1 MKPGDLVRFGHT
13 MWEAAVRGRIA
24 LVLDVRKNPFGMY
37 EDDIE
42 FDVLMDGAVVEG
54 LINSRWNRSPD
65 EGIEILSSPVQP
77 PSDRDTLASGW
88 RW

>member
-1 MKPGDLVRFGHT
+1 MKRGDLVRFDHT
-13 MWEAAVRGRIA
+13 MWPGTLCGRIA
-24 LVLDVRKNPFGMY
+24 LVLDVRKSPFGVW

-65 EGIEILSSPVQP
+65 EGIEILVQ
-77 PSDRDTLASGW
+77 SCATAVGS
-88 RW
+88 

>member
-1 MKPGDLVRFGHT
+1 VKPGDLVRFGHT

-42 FDVLMDGAVVEG
+42 FDVLMDGAVIKG
-54 LINSRWNRSPD
+54 LLTGSRPSTD
-65 EGIEILSSPVQP
+65 GLVGIEIL
-77 PSDRDTLASGW
+77 A
-88 RW
+88 

>member
-13 MWEAAVRGRIA
+13 MWPAAVGGKIA
-24 LVLDVRKNPFGMY
+24 LVLDVRKNPFGMW

-65 EGIEILSSPVQP
+65 EGIEILVQ
-77 PSDRDTLASGW
+77 SCATAVGS
-88 RW
+88 